1 MEYLRYIIPVAAT
14 AAIAV
19 WYFNPVPRDGASGDL
34 PAADYSAA
42 TADMAA
48 CTAEDLQTYDLA
60 SQALADR
67 VRSHDRAGL
76 PSPELSEAAEA
87 GDAEAMFELGVY
99 YALVSADEGS
109 QTQAGIWLEQAA
121 MAGQAEAQIEIG
133 VGYAAGY
140 YGVTENTDLA
150 RAWLVAAAENGE
162 ARAQQAL
169 AGLYE
174 DGRAEPPLGETR
186 SPMELAIALRVEAG
200 RQCFPAALRD
210 LAQALETGRGL
221 PRDAQTAARLEDLV
235 AAHEAAGGFVD

>member
-1 MEYLRYIIPVAAT
+1 MEYLRYIIPVVAT

-19 WYFNPVPRDGASGDL
+19 WYFNPIPRDESSGDL
-34 PAADYSAA
+34 PTADYTVAIEEMS
-42 TADMAA
+42 A
-48 CTAEDLQTYDLA
+48 CTADDLRAYDLA

-76 PSPELSEAAEA
+76 PSRELSDAAEA
-87 GDAEAMFELGVY
+87 GDADAMFELGVY
-99 YALVSADEGS
+99 YALISEDEGS
-109 QTQAGIWLEQAA
+109 QTQAGVWLEQAA
-121 MAGQAEAQIEIG
+121 MAEQAEAQIEIG

-140 YGVTENTDLA
+140 YGVSENADLA

-174 DGRAEPPLGETR
+174 DGRSEAPLGETR
-186 SPMELAIALRVEAG
+186 SAGELAIALRVEAG

-221 PRDAQTAARLEDLV
+221 PRDAQAAARLEELV